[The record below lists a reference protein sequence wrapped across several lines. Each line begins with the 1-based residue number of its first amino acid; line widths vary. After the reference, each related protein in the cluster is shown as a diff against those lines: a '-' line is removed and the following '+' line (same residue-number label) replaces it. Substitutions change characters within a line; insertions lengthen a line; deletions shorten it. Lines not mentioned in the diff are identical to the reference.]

1 VLRRERE
8 QGGQRVTA
16 MELFFDLVYVLA
28 VSPLLLASV
37 TTLVV
42 AAVAVSDTRMAR
54 ARAPS
59 PG

>member
-8 QGGQRVTA
+8 QGGQ
-16 MELFFDLVYVLA
+16 
-28 VSPLLLASV
+28 LLA
-37 TTLVV
+37 TAATLVV